1 MTIRTIT
8 KFACFVISL
17 LFCET
22 CTNVSFG
29 GSDHAQ
35 IGPHNAGFKK
45 AEIIARISSKEI
57 NESSGLAVSKCQ
69 QDLIWTHNDSGD
81 GPFIYAINSNGESLG
96 TFRLPNV
103 NNVDWEDIATIKT
116 NSGECLLYIGEI
128 GDNERKRDI
137 HAIYRIKEPIV
148 ADEVSVSSRKDPV
161 ITSAA
166 EILRFS
172 YSDGRHNSEALMVD
186 PLGGDIY
193 VVTKEF
199 AGPASVFRI
208 APKFAPDEVQ
218 TAPKIARISLPATP
232 NGLVTGGD
240 ISPDGKH
247 IVLCDY
253 FAGYELLLSPT
264 ANDLSSI
271 WDQKPEA
278 FDLGPREIGEAVA
291 FGQDAETLYATTER
305 LNAPLIRVLR
315 ENK

>member
-17 LFCET
+17 FFCQS
-22 CTNVSFG
+22 CANVSFG
-29 GSDHAQ
+29 GSEHAQ
-35 IGPHNAGFKK
+35 IGPQNAGFKK

-69 QDLIWTHNDSGD
+69 DDVFWTHNDSGD

-103 NNVDWEDIATIKT
+103 NNVDWEDMATIKS
-116 NSGECLLYIGEI
+116 NSGECFLYIGEI
-128 GDNERKRDI
+128 GDNERKRDV
-137 HAIYRIKEPIV
+137 HAIYRIKEPL
-148 ADEVSVSSRKDPV
+148 VSVEASGSSRKDPV
-161 ITSAA
+161 ITSSA

-172 YSDGRHNSEALMVD
+172 YSDGRHNSETLLVD
-186 PLGGDIY
+186 PRSGVIY
-193 VVTKEF
+193 AVTKEF
-199 AGPASVFRI
+199 AGPASVFRVL
-208 APKFAPDEVQ
+208 PNFVPDEVQ
-218 TAPKIARISLPATP
+218 TVPKIATISLPATP

-240 ISPDGKH
+240 ISPDGNH

-253 FAGYELLLSPT
+253 FAGYELVLSPA
-264 ANDLSSI
+264 ANDLSNI

-291 FGQDAETLYATTER
+291 YGRNAETVYATTER
-305 LNAPLIRVLR
+305 PNAPLIRVQR
-315 ENK
+315 GNK